1 MRRRI
6 DPRRIK
12 VLRTY
17 TVEEAADLLG
27 VHKNTIRAWVK
38 GGLEP
43 LDRRRPTLFVGGVL
57 AAYIRRIRDQA
68 RRPCPP
74 GHFYCLRCRDARR
87 PAGGI
92 VEVQPA
98 EKGATHNVQALC
110 CVCLTVMNRRSH
122 KHEGAP
128 KRECTSTPDAG
139 APAPKEVDLAPL
151 KLSLQVRAS
160 RP

>member
-1 MRRRI
+1 MHRRI

-12 VLRTY
+12 MLRTY

-43 LDRRRPTLFVGGVL
+43 LDRRRPTLFVGTVL
-57 AAYIRRIRDQA
+57 AAYIRQTRDRA
-68 RRPCPP
+68 RKPCPP
-74 GHFYCLRCRDARR
+74 GHFYCLRCRSARL

-92 VEVQPA
+92 VELRGPD
-98 EKGATHNVQALC
+98 KGATRNAQALC
-110 CVCLTVMNRRSH
+110 SECLTVMNRRSR
-122 KHEGAP
+122 KHDGAP
-128 KRECTSTPDAG
+128 ASESPSSGNAG

-151 KLSLQVRAS
+151 QL
-160 RP
+160 